1 MHRMSNLG
9 CKAVPRVDRHLW
21 WEIHRAAS
29 SRADLAEWVAMASA
43 MAADVDQEHADLVVA
58 DLVVAGP
65 EHAAWDSEAEWVS
78 AVKVADL
85 AADLTA
91 VDQDA
96 ESLVVEAF

>member
-1 MHRMSNLG
+1 M
-9 CKAVPRVDRHLW
+9 PRVDRHLW
-21 WEIHRAAS
+21 WVIHRAAS
-29 SRADLAEWVAMASA
+29 SRVDLAEEWVAMASA

-78 AVKVADL
+78 AVKVAAL

-91 VDQDA
+91 VDLDA
-96 ESLVVEAF
+96 EY

>member
-1 MHRMSNLG
+1 M
-9 CKAVPRVDRHLW
+9 PRVDRHLW
-21 WEIHRAAS
+21 WVIHRAAS
-29 SRADLAEWVAMASA
+29 SRVDLAEEWVAMASA
-43 MAADVDQEHADLVVA
+43 MAADADQAHA

>member
-1 MHRMSNLG
+1 M
-9 CKAVPRVDRHLW
+9 
-21 WEIHRAAS
+21 
-29 SRADLAEWVAMASA
+29 AMASA
-43 MAADVDQEHADLVVA
+43 MAADADQVHA

-96 ESLVVEAF
+96 ESLVVEASRSFRGRSLRHLRSLEDRIP